1 MRQLIVA
8 AANQH
13 GQFVAINSPSKAA
26 REGGMSDADIIGR
39 RIWDFCPPPDSR
51 KVREA
56 FAECLIDGRT
66 PRYTITSEIKGRVEH
81 WDNVLIPVRDAAVIA
96 VAREVFPGK
105 TVDVTPDETSTLRLM
120 LNDNSVEQIAEA
132 MRVQPGAMGQRL
144 KRLREKCGVHTNH
157 GLVAWCIRYGV
168 LK

>member
-1 MRQLIVA
+1 MRQLVVA

-13 GQFVAINSPSKAA
+13 GQFVAINAPSIAA
-26 REGGMSDADIIGR
+26 KSGGISEANIIGR
-39 RIWDFCPPPDSR
+39 RFWDFCPSSDSR
-51 KVREA
+51 KIRDA

-105 TVDVTPDETSTLRLM
+105 TVEVTPDEISTLKLM
-120 LNDNSVEQIAEA
+120 LDDNSVEQIAEA
-132 MRVQPGAMGQRL
+132 MQVQPGTMGQRL